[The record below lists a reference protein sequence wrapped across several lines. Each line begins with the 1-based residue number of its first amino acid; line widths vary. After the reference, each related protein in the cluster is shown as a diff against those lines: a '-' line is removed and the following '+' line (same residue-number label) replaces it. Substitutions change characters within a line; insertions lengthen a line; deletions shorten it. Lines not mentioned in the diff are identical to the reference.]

1 MKTYKQFVAES
12 YSARENIQ
20 EALPA
25 LLAAP
30 ALAKAAG
37 LAYTAY
43 RGYQAYQAAKKA
55 MRGDYKGAALDA
67 AGALIPAGGPAYKA
81 SRALGATKN
90 LSRGASAVASG
101 AKWTGLAAA
110 DDANTK
116 DIRTLDSSKYQR
128 K

>member
-30 ALAKAAG
+30 ALVKAAK
-37 LAYTAY
+37 LALGAY
-43 RGYQAYQAAKKA
+43 QGYQAYKAAKKA

-67 AGALIPAGGPAYKA
+67 AAAIPVGGKAYNA
-81 SRALGATKN
+81 ARALGATKN
-90 LSRGASAVASG
+90 ISRGASALTSG
-101 AKWTGLAAA
+101 AKWTAHGRL

-116 DIRTLDSSKYQR
+116 DIRTLDPSKYQR